1 MATTEISNYDTFNR
15 EIILDL
21 TLGAFSIYDMSTNED
36 EGTPKIRDY
45 MELPTY
51 YVTEEEDIV
60 YSGNNPLTDGL
71 GNNITATRHILINR
85 TSDERHEHFKF
96 LTTVNEDITISEY
109 NSYSFLDWVSS
120 GTSFNYNSY
129 VITGYDVSGDMMR
142 KKQAIYLKVFCK
154 RTEEAYTLVSGNVV
168 LNRQSSCK
176 VQSQWQWN
184 NSAAQ
189 GKWGTIFQAY
199 RFIKPQPVNPSS
211 GDTFDYGD
219 TVIVTKNK
227 LRGRGDALSLYFQSE
242 QGKDMKL
249 LGWGLEMTQNDN
261 P

>member
-1 MATTEISNYDTFNR
+1 MATTEINNYDSFNR
-15 EIILDL
+15 ELILDL
-21 TLGAFSIYDMSTNED
+21 TLGAFSIYDMSHGED
-36 EGTPKIRDY
+36 ATVPKIRDY
-45 MELPTY
+45 IDLPTY
-51 YVTEEEDIV
+51 YITETEDTV
-60 YSGNNPLTDGL
+60 YSGNNILTDSG
-71 GNNITATRHILINR
+71 GNTITATRTVLNNR
-85 TSDERHEHFKF
+85 SNDERFEHFKF
-96 LTTVNEDITISEY
+96 LITDEEVITIAEY
-109 NSYSFLDWVSS
+109 NDYDFLDWTSS
-120 GTSFNYNSY
+120 GTSYNYDSY
-129 VITGYDVSGDMMR
+129 VITGYDTSGDMMR
-142 KKQAIYLKVFCK
+142 KKQTIYLKVYCK
-154 RTEEAYTLVSGNVV
+154 RTEESYTISGGSVI

-189 GKWGTIFQAY
+189 GKWGVIFQAY
-199 RFIKPQPVNPSS
+199 RFTKPTPVNPVA
-211 GDTFDYGD
+211 GMAFDYGD